1 MTLDFSRYLVLNM
14 FYLGLKYKT
23 CVVSTKKKCKSEPLE
38 YEWGVDEKRCKER
51 CSENSQCK
59 FITYSHGVDQE
70 AWCLL
75 FEFCDKLEIVAKTG
89 TIFAKDTCPGK
100 IYYLKVYVGKPVVI
114 LTFGRY
120 FAIHYFSTHT
130 KYYYS

>member
-23 CVVSTKKKCKSEPLE
+23 CVVSTKKKCKSELLE

-75 FEFCDKLEIVAKTG
+75 FEFCDELEIVAKTG

-100 IYYLKVYVGKPVVI
+100 I
-114 LTFGRY
+114 FGFSIGPRCGS
-120 FAIHYFSTHT
+120 IHYFSTHT